1 MRSQV
6 PGLDLLNCPGYAPP
20 SASVRFDRGTETFEL
35 VLQQRLEAGEQLTI
49 DYGDPTPHRLL
60 RLYGFLPG
68 DGGVGGDGGGG
79 AGGKVEV
86 EAADAPTAPTAS
98 ASASLDLDLDLDLP
112 DLDLAARHEEA
123 LLHLPGA
130 QPLPLRWEEEAR
142 AGAAGGGV
150 AGVAG
155 AAGAAGG
162 RTVRLPVEGA
172 PPHVLHDLVRA
183 LDAQLARQAEGEA
196 GGDAVLQTAGDSAAD
211 GAARRWARL
220 CARLRAIERPLL
232 LAAQRQLL
240 STLYEPPDAGVV
252 R

>member
-1 MRSQV
+1 MWRQV

-20 SASVRFDRGTETFEL
+20 SALVRFDRGTETFEL
-35 VLQQRLEAGEQLTI
+35 VVQQRLEAGEQITI

-68 DGGVGGDGGGG
+68 VGGVGGGGG
-79 AGGKVEV
+79 GGKVET
-86 EAADAPTAPTAS
+86 EAGDASIAPTAS
-98 ASASLDLDLDLDLP
+98 ANLDLSPDLP
-112 DLDLAARHEEA
+112 DLDIAARHEEA

-142 AGAAGGGV
+142 GRAAGGGV

-155 AAGAAGG
+155 VAGAAVG

-172 PPHVLHDLVRA
+172 PPHVRRELARA

-196 GGDAVLQTAGDSAAD
+196 GGGAVLQTAGDGAAD

-240 STLYEPPDAGVV
+240 STLDEHVDEPPDASVV

>member
-1 MRSQV
+1 M

-20 SASVRFDRGTETFEL
+20 SASVRFDRGTDTFEL
-35 VLQQRLEAGEQLTI
+35 VVQQRLEAGEQITI

-68 DGGVGGDGGGG
+68 DGGDGGVGGDGGGG
-79 AGGKVEV
+79 AGGKGEAK
-86 EAADAPTAPTAS
+86 AADASTTSTAS
-98 ASASLDLDLDLDLP
+98 ASADLDLDLP

-123 LLHLPGA
+123 LLHLSGA

-142 AGAAGGGV
+142 GGAAGGGV

-162 RTVRLPVEGA
+162 RAVRLPVEGA
-172 PPHVLHDLVRA
+172 PPHVRRELARA
-183 LDAQLARQAEGEA
+183 LGAQLARQAEGEA
-196 GGDAVLQTAGDSAAD
+196 GGGAVLQTAGDGAAD

-240 STLYEPPDAGVV
+240 STLDEPPGASAV

>member
-20 SASVRFDRGTETFEL
+20 TASVRFDRGTETFEL

-68 DGGVGGDGGGG
+68 DGEVGGDGGGG
-79 AGGKVEV
+79 AGVKVEA
-86 EAADAPTAPTAS
+86 EAADTSTTSTAS
-98 ASASLDLDLDLDLP
+98 ASANLDLDLP

-142 AGAAGGGV
+142 GGAAGGGV
-150 AGVAG
+150 AGV
-155 AAGAAGG
+155 AGG

-183 LDAQLARQAEGEA
+183 LDAQLARQAEGVA
-196 GGDAVLQTAGDSAAD
+196 GGEAVLQTAGDSAAD

-220 CARLRAIERPLL
+220 CARLRAIEQPLL
-232 LAAQRQLL
+232 LTAQRQLL
-240 STLYEPPDAGVV
+240 STLYEPPDASVV

>member
-20 SASVRFDRGTETFEL
+20 TASVRFDRGTETFEL

-79 AGGKVEV
+79 AGGKVEA
-86 EAADAPTAPTAS
+86 EAADAPTTSISS
-98 ASASLDLDLDLDLP
+98 ADLDLDLDLP

-123 LLHLPGA
+123 LLHLPSA
-130 QPLPLRWEEEAR
+130 QPLPLRWEEEVR
-142 AGAAGGGV
+142 GGAAGGGV

-172 PPHVLHDLVRA
+172 PPHVRRELARA
-183 LDAQLARQAEGEA
+183 LGAQLARQAEGEA
-196 GGDAVLQTAGDSAAD
+196 GGGAVLQTAGDGAAD

-232 LAAQRQLL
+232 LTAQRQLL